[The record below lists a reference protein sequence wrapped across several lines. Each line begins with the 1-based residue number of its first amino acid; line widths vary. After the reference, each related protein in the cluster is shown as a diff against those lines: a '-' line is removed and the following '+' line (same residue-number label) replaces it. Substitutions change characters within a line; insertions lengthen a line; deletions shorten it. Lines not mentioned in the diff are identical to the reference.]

1 MKKLDFLCPSLQE
14 RPLDVITLGRAG
26 VDLYAREAN
35 TDMNEVTGFNKFVG
49 GSPANIAVAVA
60 RQGGRPGLISGVSND
75 SLGKFVCHYLEGF
88 GVDLRGVRVD
98 DSGSR
103 TSMAVCELKPS
114 GGDVVI
120 YRNNASDLT
129 ITPQEMDKQYIA
141 SAKILVVT
149 GTALC
154 ASPSREATFAAIEY
168 AREAGTVVALDLD
181 YRAYSWNSPEESAIY
196 YRQAA
201 QLSDILIGNR
211 EEFDVLEALVAPG
224 NRNDDET
231 AKRFLTGATQ
241 IILLKAGE
249 LGSKVYTK
257 DGDYFEQGI
266 FPVEVCKPFG
276 SGDSYAGTTLLA
288 LTRGKS
294 LREAV
299 KMGSAAAAI
308 NVSKDTCTEAMPTT
322 EELSAFIAK
331 REALS

>member
-1 MKKLDFLCPSLQE
+1 M
-14 RPLDVITLGRAG
+14 
-26 VDLYAREAN
+26 
-35 TDMNEVTGFNKFVG
+35 
-49 GSPANIAVAVA
+49 
-60 RQGGRPGLISGVSND
+60 
-75 SLGKFVCHYLEGF
+75 CHYLEGF
-88 GVDLRGVRVD
+88 GVDLRGVKVD

-103 TSMAVCELKPS
+103 TSLAVCEMKPS

-120 YRNNASDLT
+120 YRNNAADLT
-129 ITPQEMDKQYIA
+129 IVPEEMNPDYIA

-168 AREAGTVVALDLD
+168 ARAAGTIVALDLD
-181 YRAYSWNSPEESAIY
+181 YRAYSWNSPAESAVY

-211 EEFDVLEALVAPG
+211 EEFDVLETLLAPG
-224 NRNDDET
+224 NKDDDAT

-249 LGSKVYTK
+249 LGSKVYTRE
-257 DGDYFEQGI
+257 GEYFEQGI
-266 FPVEVCKPFG
+266 FPVDVQKPFG

-288 LTRGKS
+288 LIRGKS

-308 NVSKDTCTEAMPTT
+308 NVSSDTCTEAMPTS

-331 REALS
+331 REYL